1 MNYHE
6 DDNRTA
12 NDYKYIKLGRIICY
26 AKTSVRNIGQKKR
39 KEVVIILLVTSA
51 ARSVM
56 YLLDGRIKDVL
67 AVELF

>member
-26 AKTSVRNIGQKKR
+26 AKTSVRNIEQKKR
-39 KEVVIILLVTSA
+39 KGVVIILRVTSA
-51 ARSVM
+51 VRSAM
-56 YLLDGRIKDVL
+56 YLLNGTIKDVL
-67 AVELF
+67 AVGLF

>member
-26 AKTSVRNIGQKKR
+26 AKTSVRNTGQKKR
-39 KEVVIILLVTSA
+39 KEVVIILRVINA

-56 YLLDGRIKDVL
+56 YLLNGRIKDVL
-67 AVELF
+67 AVGLF

>member
-1 MNYHE
+1 MVNQSLYCKGATTLNYNE

-12 NDYKYIKLGRIICY
+12 NDYKILIKLGRIICY

-56 YLLDGRIKDVL
+56 YL
-67 AVELF
+67 